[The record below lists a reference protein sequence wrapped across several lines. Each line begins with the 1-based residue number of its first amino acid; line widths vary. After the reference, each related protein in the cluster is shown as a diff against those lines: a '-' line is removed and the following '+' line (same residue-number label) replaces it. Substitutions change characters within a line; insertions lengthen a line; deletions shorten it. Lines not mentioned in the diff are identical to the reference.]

1 MNRRI
6 TLTLL
11 ALLAL
16 SLAPVA
22 AYAGE
27 ALPQLKGTWVAE
39 TIGGTP
45 PKAPAKL
52 VMTFVDDQTLSSE
65 VTGANG
71 KTQKIE
77 IKYSATPDGKLVMIP
92 DPKDNPDGEKGTWE
106 IKDGKL
112 HIASEDGAS
121 MVLVRKK

>member
-1 MNRRI
+1 M
-6 TLTLL
+6 
-11 ALLAL
+11 ALFAIAFF
-16 SLAPVA
+16 SVNTA

-39 TIGGTP
+39 TIGGKP

-52 VMTFVDDQTLSSE
+52 VMTFVDDQTLRSA
-65 VTGANG
+65 VTGRNG
-71 KTQKIE
+71 KTQEVE
-77 IKYSATPDGKLVMIP
+77 IKYAATPDGKLVMIP

-112 HIASEDGAS
+112 HIASEDGAA
-121 MVLVRKK
+121 MVLVRPK